1 MEGFRRASGLVS
13 TLIIGSYVVLSTL
26 QGYIFTEYHVTGA
39 CRSLFYESPSEV
51 NWWLDKSVSLL
62 VLYLVVAL
70 VAYKPTLILKLI
82 VFFTVAKFLATL
94 VIVVAGFVYLANG
107 HTENIAG
114 QFAVTLCSVHVV
126 VNA

>member
-1 MEGFRRASGLVS
+1 MTRAG
-13 TLIIGSYVVLSTL
+13 
-26 QGYIFTEYHVTGA
+26 
-39 CRSLFYESPSEV
+39 RSLFYESPSEV